1 MSIQTASDSAA
12 RLLSIGEVLN
22 ELRGEFDDIS
32 VSKIRFLESS
42 GLVTPART
50 ASGYRKFSLVDLDH
64 LRYILR
70 VQRDHFLPLR
80 VIREHIDAMNRG
92 LEPPALT
99 NVAPTMPRALVS
111 TDTLA
116 TNAKPTT
123 VKLAKNELA
132 RECDVTI
139 ELVDELI
146 EYGLLSNTE
155 FFVATDVAVVASAKE
170 LSAFGLTA
178 RHLKTVA
185 TAAAREVDLIAPI
198 AKSQRTAKNANSRA
212 EVEETAIAIGN
223 LLSGLHHNLV
233 RGLIDS
239 QYRS

>member
-1 MSIQTASDSAA
+1 MSIQTASDSTA

-116 TNAKPTT
+116 SNAKPKS
-123 VKLAKNELA
+123 VKLAKGELA
-132 RECDVTI
+132 RECDVPV

-146 EYGLLSNTE
+146 EYGLLSNSE

-170 LSAFGLTA
+170 LASFGLTA

>member
-1 MSIQTASDSAA
+1 VSIQTASDSAA

-155 FFVATDVAVVASAKE
+155 FFVATDVAIVASAKE

>member
-1 MSIQTASDSAA
+1 VSIQTASDSAA